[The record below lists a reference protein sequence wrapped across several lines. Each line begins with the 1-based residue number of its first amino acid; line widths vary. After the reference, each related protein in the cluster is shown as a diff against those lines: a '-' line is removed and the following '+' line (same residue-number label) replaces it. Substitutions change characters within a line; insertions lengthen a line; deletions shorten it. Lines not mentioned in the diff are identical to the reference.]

1 MQELEKAIEILNK
14 LSFFGGQR
22 AGRELWNEKPRK
34 IQDED
39 IASFNRDI
47 EHLKGTIRKHM
58 NDGWI
63 PIDEDNIPDHEVL
76 VCNRYAEELIG
87 YIGKDE
93 SGFYC
98 ESDGE
103 VVGYVTAW
111 MEKAGAVPYRN
122 ERGRMKY
129 IASWSGGKDS
139 TASIVLAHEHNEP
152 LDLIIFSEVMFDKTT
167 SGELPEHID
176 FVKNKAIPI
185 FESWGYETKILHSN
199 KTYMDCFHH
208 RTIRGKNI
216 GKKRDL

>member
-1 MQELEKAIEILNK
+1 MQELVKAIEILNK

-47 EHLKGTIRKHM
+47 EYLKGIIRKCM

-111 MEKAGAVPYRN
+111 MEKPEPYKP
-122 ERGRMKY
+122 ER
-129 IASWSGGKDS
+129 
-139 TASIVLAHEHNEP
+139 
-152 LDLIIFSEVMFDKTT
+152 
-167 SGELPEHID
+167 
-176 FVKNKAIPI
+176 
-185 FESWGYETKILHSN
+185 SN
-199 KTYMDCFHH
+199 
-208 RTIRGKNI
+208 NA
-216 GKKRDL
+216 